1 MISRDDILSEMEK
14 ELDELLTDAPA
25 DSSPKILKAIKEE
38 SINDT
43 KRVLDA
49 LTAGARPQSH
59 KAVSCTT
66 MTRACSFRA
75 WCGSRAISGSGP
87 SPGPSYRCM
96 ADEYA
101 PRPMSNAGTQAIR
114 SIHPGPIDFHRAA

>member
-25 DSSPKILKAIKEE
+25 NSSPKILKAIKEE

-49 LTAGARPQSH
+49 LTTQELQSAGAYNRFLESTL
-59 KAVSCTT
+59 A
-66 MTRACSFRA
+66 
-75 WCGSRAISGSGP
+75 
-87 SPGPSYRCM
+87 
-96 ADEYA
+96 
-101 PRPMSNAGTQAIR
+101 QAR
-114 SIHPGPIDFHRAA
+114 MRMHMR